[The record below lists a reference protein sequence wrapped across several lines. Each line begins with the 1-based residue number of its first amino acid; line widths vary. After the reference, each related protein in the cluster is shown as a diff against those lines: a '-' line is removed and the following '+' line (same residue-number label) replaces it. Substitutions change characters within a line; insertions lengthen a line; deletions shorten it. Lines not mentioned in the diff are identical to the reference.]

1 MGYDQMTMMMRIAT
15 TVFGLML
22 SSSLFAASLDV
33 DVKIID
39 GQSHDVVYTYV
50 VPGSSTSSAT
60 ANVNCYGVE
69 SVSCSGTAQASS
81 SSTPASTVSYQ
92 VRGATLSLRLPDGR
106 VAVVNC
112 DSRLPP
118 AGAVIA
124 VALLGGKAMK
134 PSNCSVPLV
143 SQIKAEFSGNRAK
156 LKWPVS
162 IDGKKLESETYRILG
177 VLEKP

>member
-1 MGYDQMTMMMRIAT
+1 MSKLLMVKVMTSFTPTLSPELQPPVRQQM
-15 TVFGLML
+15 F
-22 SSSLFAASLDV
+22 
-33 DVKIID
+33 
-39 GQSHDVVYTYV
+39 
-50 VPGSSTSSAT
+50 
-60 ANVNCYGVE
+60 CYGVE